1 MTDPYKTLQVD
12 PEAEI
17 EVIEAAYRRLARKYH
32 PDTSPTPESSERMVA
47 LNRAWEELRDPD
59 RRAAVDRAR
68 ARATADSPADRATP
82 ASRPA
87 APEPM
92 HNPYAPTHRSRAPH
106 PFTQQG
112 RASSPGDGSLR
123 AAAQPRAS
131 EGPGSGPEAPSARTP
146 RVTGGAMPGMDDGW
160 AGPPP
165 GNPAGSVLGFG
176 RYASWSLG
184 EIARRDL
191 AYLEW
196 LERSPIGRPF
206 KPEVETLLRAHGRRG
221 RA

>member
-1 MTDPYKTLQVD
+1 
-12 PEAEI
+12 
-17 EVIEAAYRRLARKYH
+17 
-32 PDTSPTPESSERMVA
+32 
-47 LNRAWEELRDPD
+47 
-59 RRAAVDRAR
+59 
-68 ARATADSPADRATP
+68 
-82 ASRPA
+82 
-87 APEPM
+87 
-92 HNPYAPTHRSRAPH
+92 
-106 PFTQQG
+106 
-112 RASSPGDGSLR
+112 
-123 AAAQPRAS
+123 
-131 EGPGSGPEAPSARTP
+131 
-146 RVTGGAMPGMDDGW
+146 MPGMDDGW